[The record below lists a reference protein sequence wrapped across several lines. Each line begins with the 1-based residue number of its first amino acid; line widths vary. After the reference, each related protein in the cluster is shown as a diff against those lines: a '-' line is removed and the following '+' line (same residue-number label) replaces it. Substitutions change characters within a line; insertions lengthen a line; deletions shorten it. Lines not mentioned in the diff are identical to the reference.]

1 MIGSPGAME
10 PGREVV
16 AVGDLSE
23 GRVGWVG
30 GGGMRM
36 RRSLEAG

>member
-1 MIGSPGAME
+1 ME

-30 GGGMRM
+30 GGWDEDEEEP
-36 RRSLEAG
+36 RSGLT